1 MSNFNYTPDGVNEY
15 LNNFTLSFQG
25 FTPFTPHFAPKELS
39 KMIDHTLLKPDAG
52 IEDID
57 QLCREALK
65 YGFASVCVNSSY
77 VSRCFNIVKDSDV
90 KVCSVIGFPLGASA
104 SEVKINETEFA
115 VINGAAEVDMV
126 INIGQ
131 LKSKDY
137 IYVYEDIKA
146 VSDQAHSYNAKCK
159 VIIETCLLTDHEKTA
174 ACLIAMDAGADYV
187 KTSTGFSKGGAVVKD
202 VALMKYIVEDKLK
215 VKASGGIKTAEDA
228 LAMISFGASRIG
240 TSSGVHII
248 DTYKQLYSHGL

>member
-1 MSNFNYTPDGVNEY
+1 MNDFTLTEAVDGY
-15 LNNFTLSFQG
+15 LNNFTKTFQG
-25 FTPFTPHFAPKELS
+25 FTPVTPHILPKELA

-52 IEDID
+52 VNDID

-90 KVCSVIGFPLGASA
+90 KVCSVIGFPLGACA
-104 SEVKINETEFA
+104 SEVKLNETEFA
-115 VINGAAEVDMV
+115 LMNGAAEVDMV

-131 LKSKDY
+131 LKSKDF

-146 VSDQAHSYNAKCK
+146 VSDQAHDYKAVCK
-159 VIIETCLLTDHEKTA
+159 VIIETCLLTDHEKIA
-174 ACLIAMDAGADYV
+174 ACMIARDAGTDYI

-202 VALMKYIVEDKLK
+202 VALMKYIAEDKLK

-240 TSSGVHII
+240 TSSGVQII
-248 DTYKQLYSHGL
+248 DSYKHIYAGGL

>member
-1 MSNFNYTPDGVNEY
+1 MNNFTFTTEEVNEY
-15 LNNFTLSFQG
+15 LNNFSHSFQG
-25 FTPFTPHFAPKELS
+25 FTPVTPRMTPKELAR
-39 KMIDHTLLKPDAG
+39 MIDHTMLKPDAS
-52 IEDID
+52 IDEID

-77 VSRCFNIVKDSDV
+77 VSRCFNILKDSDV
-90 KVCSVIGFPLGASA
+90 RVCSVIGFPLGASA
-104 SEVKINETEFA
+104 SEVKINETEYT
-115 VINGAAEVDMV
+115 VMNGAAEVDMV

-137 IYVYEDIKA
+137 IYVFEDIKA
-146 VSDQAHSYNAKCK
+146 VSDQAHGSNAICK
-159 VIIETCLLTDHEKTA
+159 VIIETCLLTDHEKITA
-174 ACLIAMDAGADYV
+174 CMIARDAGADYV

-202 VALMKYIVEDKLK
+202 VALMKYVVEDKLK

-240 TSSGVHII
+240 TSSGVYII
-248 DTYKQLYSHGL
+248 DTYKQLYSDGL